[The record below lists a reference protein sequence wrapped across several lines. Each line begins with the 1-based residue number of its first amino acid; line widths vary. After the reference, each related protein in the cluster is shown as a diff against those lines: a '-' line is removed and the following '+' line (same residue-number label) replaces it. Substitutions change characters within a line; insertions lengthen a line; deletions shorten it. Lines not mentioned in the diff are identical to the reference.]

1 MGGGKMDSD
10 SENDY
15 LKVDGRPSNECSQT
29 TGFPSNQS
37 SSSTPPSLAR
47 RGTKGRS
54 ISPSD
59 SPLLSKTYEHIN
71 LVEGE
76 GAGGPGETSGKV
88 KRSESENVPKETC
101 KLLYAKSAVFV
112 HPTSYLKDN
121 VEGWLAIVQRGDAK
135 EGTTESILLSWI
147 PSSLL
152 SQSSDHKTY
161 VSVDLSQSGTLST
174 SETIDS
180 NSILV
185 SLPPSSSP
193 NSPAFSLPLS
203 QVYSIQL
210 RPPTLSSW
218 FASCNIYS
226 YPPSPSATSS
236 QRELPTLYFHDDRPA
251 STTTANTPGGTKDS
265 RIPISSSG
273 PSSSSPFAKPHSPI
287 SEFLAHLRPHC
298 TSLLRSALDSSLYLV
313 NPSRA
318 DVEVHSVPVFEDDAI
333 DLPVP
338 GTSAGAGTVR
348 RRKGKSL
355 SILHE
360 SLGQG
365 RRRNGGEESGTET
378 EGEGEG
384 GIRSP
389 SMGQLTFGVLSGF
402 SKITKNA
409 RSAAQSAA
417 QQVLS
422 HPLAQPVLRH
432 IPPPI
437 LAATHAKPELYSRW
451 TETAG
456 VGGYDSAKVYLAKWA
471 RVVAE
476 EGERARR
483 AEVEVRGGGEG
494 EEEEV
499 GSWEV
504 LVSTYKLTPHHS
516 SRASNTPISLTEYTR
531 SLSDSTTHTLLLS
544 GPEIRKRIF
553 QRGLNAEDGVRKE
566 VWPALLGVWEWE
578 WSGEKRAEEL
588 AKKREEYA
596 RLKKVW
602 RGDSEAA
609 REVRKSQRFE
619 EESHRIEIDCRRTDR
634 TQPMF
639 LADDDAKEE
648 EELSKEYGGNDG
660 EDKEYWSE
668 SVSDAHPTSNF
679 HVRKMQEILMT
690 YNYYEDELGY
700 VQGMSDLLSPIY
712 VVVEGD
718 EALAFWCFVGLMQR
732 AKPNFLRDQSGMKKQ
747 LTLLQSLIALMDP
760 QLYRFLERVGA
771 LNLFFVFRWM
781 LCLFKREFEWLQVQR
796 IWEVCWT
803 DHYSKQFHIFFALAI
818 IESQRDVIMRYL
830 TEFDEILK
838 YCNELAMTMDP
849 EPLLARA
856 EVLFLTFRS
865 IIETYDRRRGEEK
878 DVGTSPMSTSQT
890 LRRRA
895 GSAPEPIVKSESGR
909 RDSLKSKL
917 PPFDEALRE
926 LLE

>member
-71 LVEGE
+71 LGEGE
-76 GAGGPGETSGKV
+76 GAGGPGEISGKV

-338 GTSAGAGTVR
+338 GTSAGAGT
-348 RRKGKSL
+348 
-355 SILHE
+355 
-360 SLGQG
+360 
-365 RRRNGGEESGTET
+365 
-378 EGEGEG
+378 
-384 GIRSP
+384 
-389 SMGQLTFGVLSGF
+389 
-402 SKITKNA
+402 
-409 RSAAQSAA
+409 
-417 QQVLS
+417 
-422 HPLAQPVLRH
+422 
-432 IPPPI
+432 
-437 LAATHAKPELYSRW
+437 
-451 TETAG
+451 
-456 VGGYDSAKVYLAKWA
+456 
-471 RVVAE
+471 
-476 EGERARR
+476 
-483 AEVEVRGGGEG
+483 
-494 EEEEV
+494 
-499 GSWEV
+499 
-504 LVSTYKLTPHHS
+504 
-516 SRASNTPISLTEYTR
+516 
-531 SLSDSTTHTLLLS
+531 
-544 GPEIRKRIF
+544 
-553 QRGLNAEDGVRKE
+553 
-566 VWPALLGVWEWE
+566 
-578 WSGEKRAEEL
+578 
-588 AKKREEYA
+588 
-596 RLKKVW
+596 
-602 RGDSEAA
+602 
-609 REVRKSQRFE
+609 
-619 EESHRIEIDCRRTDR
+619 
-634 TQPMF
+634 
-639 LADDDAKEE
+639 
-648 EELSKEYGGNDG
+648 
-660 EDKEYWSE
+660 
-668 SVSDAHPTSNF
+668 
-679 HVRKMQEILMT
+679 
-690 YNYYEDELGY
+690 
-700 VQGMSDLLSPIY
+700 
-712 VVVEGD
+712 
-718 EALAFWCFVGLMQR
+718 R

-796 IWEVCWT
+796 IWE
-803 DHYSKQFHIFFALAI
+803 FHIFFALAI